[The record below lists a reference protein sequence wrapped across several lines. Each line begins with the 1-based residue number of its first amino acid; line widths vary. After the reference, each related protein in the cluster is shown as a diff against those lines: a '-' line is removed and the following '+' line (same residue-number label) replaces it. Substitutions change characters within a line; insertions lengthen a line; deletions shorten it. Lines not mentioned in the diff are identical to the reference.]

1 MTDEIYD
8 GPDQRNTEPDRLP
21 DISGTPPDESV
32 EISSAEYDSFSQ
44 GMSDAW
50 SNVTKA
56 ISRED
61 IDNMDPDVRGRI
73 TAAIINSPDVLSY
86 PIDLNADP
94 YNTDNELVHSVVF
107 KILARSNSRVGQVAA
122 SLGQTKVAEES
133 ANNPTNQNRVSS
145 EKAELYTTALGGSLG
160 ALFGLKAAK
169 KLVSSNSGSLLG
181 DSLKVATAAGAGAAI
196 GSMAVE
202 NTSLVELKT
211 AIELYIT
218 QPPKASYS
226 ANWENKEIGALG
238 GSFAR
243 GTAFDG
249 ASLRGIISGSSGLA
263 ELGARGIISAAANLP
278 GELGLTGD
286 LAAGIQAT
294 SKKVSNPYKEQ
305 LFTNIGFRTFE
316 FVYKFAPRGEA
327 ELENV
332 MRIIQKFKY
341 HMHPENDKN
350 RLFLEYPSEFAIE
363 YRYRGARN
371 EYLNKISNCA
381 LTDMEINYGNQDS
394 FTSFRE
400 TRGAPA
406 EINVRL
412 QFTELETMTNNRIGF
427 DYKDSF

>member
-73 TAAIINSPDVLSY
+73 TAAIVNSPDVLSY

-238 GSFAR
+238 GAFASDKDVSINAA
-243 GTAFDG
+243 GILSG
-249 ASLRGIISGSSGLA
+249 ATGIA
-263 ELGARGIISAAANLP
+263 ELGVRGLISAAANIP
-278 GELGLTGD
+278 GEFGLTGD
-286 LAAGIQAT
+286 LGSVIAAT
-294 SKKVSNPYKEQ
+294 SKKVANPYKEQ
-305 LFTNIGFRTFE
+305 LFTNIGFRSFE

>member
-1 MTDEIYD
+1 MTEIYD

-21 DISGTPPDESV
+21 DISGTPTDESV
-32 EISSAEYDSFSQ
+32 EISSVGTVEDENESGF
-44 GMSDAW
+44 W

-56 ISRED
+56 VSRED
-61 IDNMDPDVRGRI
+61 IDNMDSDVRGRI
-73 TAAIINSPDVLSY
+73 TAAIVNSPDVLSY

-107 KILARSNSRVGQVAA
+107 KILARSNSRVGQVAE
-122 SLGQTKVAEES
+122 SLGQSQISKES
-133 ANNPTNQNRVSS
+133 ANNPTNQNRASS
-145 EKAELYTTALGGSLG
+145 DKADAVAGTLGGVLG
-160 ALFGLKAAK
+160 GLYAARALKKSATGQVGSGLGTGVKGA
-169 KLVSSNSGSLLG
+169 V
-181 DSLKVATAAGAGAAI
+181 TAAAGVAI
-196 GSMAVE
+196 GRMAVE

-226 ANWENKEIGALG
+226 ANWENKELGALG
-238 GSFAR
+238 GAFAR
-243 GTAFDG
+243 GDKVGISATGVLSG
-249 ASLRGIISGSSGLA
+249 ATGLA
-263 ELGARGIISAAANLP
+263 ELGARGIISAAANIP
-278 GELGLTGD
+278 GEFGLTGD
-286 LAAGIQAT
+286 LGAAIEAT
-294 SKKVSNPYKEQ
+294 SKKVANPYKEQ
-305 LFTNIGFRTFE
+305 LFTNISFRSFE

-371 EYLNKISNCA
+371 QYLNKISNCA
-381 LTDMEINYGNQDS
+381 LTDMEVNYGNQDS

-412 QFTELETMTNNRIGF
+412 QFTELETMTNDRIGF

>member
-1 MTDEIYD
+1 MTEEIYD

-21 DISGTPPDESV
+21 DISGGSPVSSGESV
-32 EISSAEYDSFSQ
+32 EISSVEDKNTPENDLGF
-44 GMSDAW
+44 W
-50 SNVTKA
+50 SEVSKA

-61 IDNMDPDVRGRI
+61 LENMPPDDRARI
-73 TAAIINSPDVLSY
+73 SAAILNSPPILSY

-107 KILARSNSRVGQVAA
+107 KILARSNSRVGQVA
-122 SLGQTKVAEES
+122 SDLRQPEFDT
-133 ANNPTNQNRVSS
+133 TNQNRVSS
-145 EKAELYTTALGGSLG
+145 DNAGVFTGTLGGALG
-160 ALFGLKAAK
+160 ALYTVRAAK
-169 KLVSSNSGSLLG
+169 KALRGQFGSGLG
-181 DSLKVATAAGAGAAI
+181 TAAKGAVTTAAGAAI

-202 NTSLVELKT
+202 NTTLVELKT

-218 QPPKASYS
+218 QPPKVSYS
-226 ANWENKEIGALG
+226 ANWENKELGALAG
-238 GSFAR
+238 AFVR
-243 GTAFDG
+243 GDNVGISALG
-249 ASLRGIISGSSGLA
+249 ALSGAKGIA

-286 LAAGIQAT
+286 LGAGIEAT

-305 LFTNIGFRTFE
+305 LFTNIGFRSFE
-316 FVYKFAPRGEA
+316 FVYKFAPRGQE

-332 MRIIQKFKY
+332 MNIIQQFKY

-350 RLFLEYPSEFAIE
+350 KLFLEYPSEFAIE
-363 YRYRGARN
+363 YRYRGGRN

-381 LTDMEINYGNQDS
+381 LTDLEVSYGNQDS

-406 EINVRL
+406 EINIRL
-412 QFTELETMTNNRIGF
+412 QFTELETMTNDRIGLN
-427 DYKDSF
+427 YKDSF

>member
-1 MTDEIYD
+1 MTDNVFD
-8 GPDQRNTEPDRLP
+8 GRNDNSDEQFNP
-21 DISGTPPDESV
+21 DILGDNGAAANNDSV
-32 EISSAEYDSFSQ
+32 VQSDYDFLGQ
-44 GMSDAW
+44 MQDAW
-50 SNVTKA
+50 SEVSKA
-56 ISRED
+56 VSRED
-61 IDNMDPDVRGRI
+61 IDNMDPDVRGRV
-73 TAAIINSPDVLSY
+73 TAAIANSPDVLSY

-107 KILARSNSRVGQVAA
+107 KILARSNSRIGQAA
-122 SLGQTKVAEES
+122 KLLGSSEVSEES

-145 EKAELYTTALGGSLG
+145 DKAGLAAGALGGTLG
-160 ALFGLKAAK
+160 AIYGFKSAK
-169 KLVSSNSGSLLG
+169 KFAQGQAGSGLG
-181 DSLKVATAAGAGAAI
+181 TGIKAITLGYAGSAI
-196 GSMAVE
+196 GGMAVE

-238 GSFAR
+238 GAFASDKDVSINAA
-243 GTAFDG
+243 GILSG
-249 ASLRGIISGSSGLA
+249 ATGIA
-263 ELGARGIISAAANLP
+263 ELGVRGLISAAANIP
-278 GELGLTGD
+278 GEFGLTGD
-286 LAAGIQAT
+286 LGSVIAAT
-294 SKKVSNPYKEQ
+294 SKKVANPYKEQ
-305 LFTNIGFRTFE
+305 LFTNISFRSFE
-316 FVYKFAPRGEA
+316 FVYKFAPRSET

-350 RLFLEYPSEFAIE
+350 NLFLEYPSEFAIE

-371 EYLNKISNCA
+371 QYLNKISNCA
-381 LTDMEINYGNQDS
+381 LTDMEVNYGNQDS

-412 QFTELETMTNNRIGF
+412 QFTELETMTNDRIGF